1 MTRDHLAK
9 DTSAQ
14 REPQVKPAPR
24 ALGAQG
30 WTPGAPVDRAD
41 VTALQRAAGNAV
53 VARLVEEQR
62 HAHGPGRGHADR
74 TVQRSAVHDVLRGA
88 GQPMGGELRQE
99 MEARFGGADFSDVRL
114 HTGAQARRSA
124 EEVGARAYTSGSS
137 IVIGDGGAD
146 KHTLAH
152 ELGHV
157 LQQRQGPVGG
167 EADPRGLRISRPTD
181 PLEVAAE
188 RQAHEVMRGQV
199 PVLRKAD
206 SDTPVPPEAA
216 ASPGSVPAVQRVPLH
231 VTHEGDRST
240 GPQAVDSDNERDVRQ
255 FVFDAMLKGDHEA
268 VTLVMNRL
276 EALDPQPAYL
286 AGLRE
291 VVSQAPAQDRPRIP
305 ALVHF
310 IWIGGGISKD
320 ALDNVLAWADKAQN
334 SDWRINLW
342 TDKRST
348 WSWADSLRVKVAKA
362 IEFKYVEDALDE
374 RVAATYEKATGGPV
388 KAYPLASDIAR
399 YSILKKFGGV
409 YADVDLGSGTID
421 LKQTRPALREN
432 DVPVLGPLIRDKGSL
447 NASLSAAGAPPAT
460 GVATAEQVRT
470 AARYLLGTGGYGNHF
485 IGAQGNSAVMD
496 KMIDKI
502 ARSIG
507 GMDAE
512 ELHMAGPVATGPF
525 ALIQVVDQHLSSEFG
540 VQSLQAGEHQLFQ
553 QAGRQFHDHMQ
564 WLTAESENQNY

>member
-1 MTRDHLAK
+1 MTRDHLAM

-14 REPQVKPAPR
+14 REPKAKPVSR
-24 ALGAQG
+24 AVGAKG
-30 WTPGAPVDRAD
+30 WTPGGPVDRAG
-41 VTALQRAAGNAV
+41 VTALQRAVGNAV
-53 VARLVEEQR
+53 VARLVEEQW
-62 HAHGPGRGHADR
+62 HAHGPGCGHTDG
-74 TVQRSAVHDVLRGA
+74 TVQRSAVHEVLRGA
-88 GQPMGGELRQE
+88 GQPMGGALQQE
-99 MEARFGGADFSDVRL
+99 MESRFGGADFSDVRL

-167 EADPRGLRISRPTD
+167 EADPRGLRISKPTD

-206 SDTPVPPEAA
+206 SDTPVPQEAA
-216 ASPGSVPAVQRVPLH
+216 ASSTVPAVQRAPLH
-231 VTHEGDRST
+231 VTHEGDETT
-240 GPQAVDSDNERDVRQ
+240 GLQAVDSDNKQDVRR
-255 FVFDAMLKGDHEA
+255 FVFDSILDGNHEA
-268 VTLVMNRL
+268 VSLVMNRL
-276 EALDPQPAYL
+276 KALDPQPTYL
-286 AGLRE
+286 ANLRE
-291 VVSQAPAQDRPRIP
+291 EVSQGPAQERRPLIP
-305 ALVHF
+305 PLVHF

-320 ALDNVLAWADKAQN
+320 ALDNVLAWAEKAQN

-348 WSWADSLRVKVAKA
+348 WSWADKLRVKVAKA
-362 IEFKYVEDALDE
+362 IEFKYIEDALDE
-374 RVAATYEKATGGPV
+374 RVAATYEKATKGPA

-399 YSILKKFGGV
+399 YSILKKLGGV

-421 LKQTRPALREN
+421 LKQTRPTLREN

-447 NASLSAAGAPPAT
+447 NASLSAAGAPPVT

-485 IGAQGNSAVMD
+485 IGAQRNSAVME

-507 GMDAE
+507 DMDAE

-553 QAGRQFHDHMQ
+553 QAGQQFHDHMQ